1 MLQHYLSGRLSQY
14 LLLLACMVGI
24 AGLLSS
30 RALVAIAPIVGVV
43 AALANPDLRRDWRG
57 YFRNG
62 SAMRAAAMV
71 VFLLMSALY
80 TSEWPVWQHELFRS
94 LVWLGVPLAFAV
106 AVPLAGWQRL
116 AVGSTFVLATAA
128 VGLATLGNYLLDPAS
143 ANEAIRIGQNV
154 PAITHVFH
162 ISFGLMLA
170 LAFFWGLLLRRD
182 ERAGPLLRAAL
193 LAAAVAAALT
203 LHVLAYRTGLLVLY
217 VGLLAVALRLLG
229 RRHWALG
236 AGVLVLLALGPLVA
250 YKVLPSVQERV
261 KSSIWD
267 VQKYTLKQDM
277 NDYSLAR
284 RLAAIETATNIINEN
299 WLLGVGPAD
308 THAAMLRQYAW
319 HDFGL
324 RPANRIEV
332 HNQYLSTLLG
342 GGLLGFALLLVL
354 LLWPLA
360 KPWAR
365 RHPAIIFF
373 LLAQA
378 TTMLVDAVFD
388 LQTGLNFFVFGY
400 GFLIVAAERQ
410 NGTQSR
416 SSAPIERHAERSE
429 ASRVL

>member
-1 MLQHYLSGRLSQY
+1 MLQYYLSGRLSQY
-14 LLLLACMVGI
+14 LLLLACLAGI
-24 AGLLSS
+24 AGLLAS

-62 SAMRAAAMV
+62 AALRAAAIPT
-71 VFLLMSALY
+71 FLLLSGLY
-80 TSEWPVWQHELFRS
+80 TNEWPVWQHELFRS

-106 AVPLAGWQRL
+106 AVPLAGGQRL
-116 AVGSTFVLATAA
+116 TVGSAFVLAAAA
-128 VGLATLGNYLLDPAS
+128 VGLATLGNYLRDPAA

-182 ERAGPLLRAAL
+182 KQAGPLLRGAL
-193 LAAAVAAALT
+193 LVAAVAAALT
-203 LHVLAYRTGLLVLY
+203 IHVLAYRTGLLVFY

-236 AGVLVLLALGPLVA
+236 AGVLLLLALGPWLA
-250 YKVLPSVQERV
+250 YQVLPSVQKRV
-261 KSSIWD
+261 GASIWD
-267 VQKYTLKQDM
+267 VQQFTQRHDI

-284 RLAAIETATNIINEN
+284 RLAAIETATNVINEH
-299 WLLGVGPAD
+299 WLRGVGPAD
-308 THAAMLRQYAW
+308 AHAAMLQQYAW

-324 RPANRIEV
+324 RPANRVEV
-332 HNQYLSTLLG
+332 HNQYLSTLMG

-360 KPWAR
+360 QPWGR
-365 RHPAIIFF
+365 RNPAIGFF

-400 GFLIVAAERQ
+400 GFLIVAAERRATLIVGRTNVLNAQ
-410 NGTQSR
+410 N
-416 SSAPIERHAERSE
+416 E
-429 ASRVL
+429 